1 MEEEKCGKKRRLD
14 QKDKGEEGRKAPC
27 VSKTEAKY
35 KEKEIK
41 LLQDSD
47 STGMTGLS
55 AERNGLKSL
64 SLSLSL

>member
-35 KEKEIK
+35 KDKEIK
-41 LLQDSD
+41 LLQEIV
-47 STGMTGLS
+47 TPPV
-55 AERNGLKSL
+55 
-64 SLSLSL
+64 